1 MSETVISLDSVE
13 KVKKFVSAA
22 TEFNSEMDLVSD
34 RYVIDAKSIMGIF
47 SMNLSKPMILRIY
60 EKGEKAEDIMKA
72 LEEYVVV

>member
-34 RYVIDAKSIMGIF
+34 RYVIDAKSIRGIF